1 MTKQLQNKILSK
13 CEGSKVWK
21 VGKWHWV
28 SFTKKPAKDIR
39 EEMKSE
45 GGFYNRRRI
54 VWQFS
59 NGTPSKNSK
68 KENSAIFKK
77 YGVEEQV
84 LSFN

>member
-39 EEMKSE
+39 EEMKGVDITDE
-45 GGFYNRRRI
+45 QIQKNI
-54 VWQFS
+54 DD
-59 NGTPSKNSK
+59 SKSILNMLS
-68 KENSAIFKK
+68 
-77 YGVEEQV
+77 GVE
-84 LSFN
+84 L